1 MDGNLTTVVVAF
13 DDLPTALSDYA
24 DLRRE
29 AAKRKQESD
38 YEAAVIQRDDDGY
51 AVATSTVRERERDTI
66 LGAGLGLVAGAL
78 ISPALPAVI
87 VGTGIG
93 MVIGNVMDQVD
104 AFKHSDLKEVRS
116 LVDDSAATLIVICD
130 EVKGT
135 ELREIA
141 VSRHRRVV
149 VSIHEADIDVLK
161 RELQQVNPPVTL
173 Y

>member
-1 MDGNLTTVVVAF
+1 M
-13 DDLPTALSDYA
+13 
-24 DLRRE
+24 
-29 AAKRKQESD
+29 
-38 YEAAVIQRDDDGY
+38 
-51 AVATSTVRERERDTI
+51 ATSTVRERERDTI

-149 VSIHEADIDVLK
+149 VSK
-161 RELQQVNPPVTL
+161 FTRPTSMC
-173 Y
+173 